1 MSTHIK
7 IAIAEPSPII
17 RSGLEVQL
25 KRLARYKVHI
35 EYLVTEDLKRDWTES
50 LALVSAD
57 IFILNPLLCGLMPQ
71 QLIAGRPERAKCVA
85 LSYGTTHEALLKEYD
100 DILCVTDSV
109 RQIGALFDRLIQPVE
124 EISTPNEPNTL
135 TPRERDILVGIVK
148 GQTNK
153 EIASELHLSP
163 HTVITHRRNITK
175 KLGIHSSSGLTI
187 YAMMHKLVEFDDI
200 KH

>member
-7 IAIAEPSPII
+7 IVIAEPSPII

-25 KRLARYKVHI
+25 KRLARYKVQI
-35 EYLVTEDLKRDWTES
+35 EYLAEDLKRDWTDS
-50 LALVSAD
+50 LSLVSAD
-57 IFILNPLLCGLMPQ
+57 IFILNPLLCGLTPQ
-71 QLIAGRPERAKCVA
+71 QLITGHSERTKFVA
-85 LSYGTTHEALLKEYD
+85 ISYGTTNDALLKGYD
-100 DILCVTDSV
+100 DILYITDSV
-109 RQIGALFDRLIQPVE
+109 RQIGALFDRLIQPLE
-124 EISTPNEPNTL
+124 ETSTPNDSNAL

-175 KLGIHSSSGLTI
+175 KLQIHSSSGLTI
-187 YAMMHKLVEFDDI
+187 YAIMHKLVEFDEI